1 MELAETANIITL
13 GRPITLNYDK
23 ATKVMSFTA
32 GAGLELVRFARDVEV
47 VWNKNIVG
55 DIRNFFGDTCGAK
68 KAYER
73 AERRRSPK
81 YLRTMEEANMYLG
94 ELKKLL
100 DILADA
106 RIDQNANLTTSKVM
120 KVQFTCDGLK
130 SSGGTQYEKCT
141 VNTDLNF
148 LLNSKS
154 VAKLIPSG
162 EGSTS
167 EQSILELL
175 DQNFIISL
183 GPDCEHDRCQ
193 YSNPGLGMTAYFI
206 PNQEKEDMYL
216 NFNNVRVF
224 SAPSISTKQD
234 KIVRARAQDGK
245 YYEHSLSS
253 ISGSSDGKSIN
264 YAQINRL
271 ANNPSCT
278 TQLRSACSGVSNIGE
293 FCSQTAGAMLKPQ
306 CCGLCQVY
314 NEHASETSQSIA
326 SMVDSSRFIDYH
338 IATCFKGQSPGIEI
352 NGQVNSEYQARCGA
366 NLVSLDGVFLK
377 NGESTFIEDEAE
389 TGPFFAAGDLEKDSI
404 SNPKE
409 GTIFDDKEA
418 VLETGPMKGVAFR
431 AGKRMDGVFRY
442 LSDNSVIY
450 NGGICGNSPE
460 ENPGLSY
467 MLKDN
472 EYFTKLTTC
481 YCKKPYGAVR
491 VTRLCGVRFTTN
503 QNNQLSIN
511 MGQGSQYDYSRNT
524 CYDFSKEGSAIVALH
539 GMYKDGG
546 EMTYLA
552 PYYASHVLSITN

>member
-1 MELAETANIITL
+1 MKKIMELAETANIITL

-106 RIDQNANLTTSKVM
+106 YDQNANLTTSKVM

-253 ISGSSDGKSIN
+253 ISGSSDGKSIK

-293 FCSQTAGAMLKPQ
+293 FCSQTAGAMLKRNAV
-306 CCGLCQVY
+306 VY
-314 NEHASETSQSIA
+314 VRYIMSMLLRHLKVSLLWLIALDLLTITSLH
-326 SMVDSSRFIDYH
+326 V
-338 IATCFKGQSPGIEI
+338 KGQSPGIEI
-352 NGQVNSEYQARCGA
+352 NGQ
-366 NLVSLDGVFLK
+366 
-377 NGESTFIEDEAE
+377 
-389 TGPFFAAGDLEKDSI
+389 
-404 SNPKE
+404 
-409 GTIFDDKEA
+409 
-418 VLETGPMKGVAFR
+418 
-431 AGKRMDGVFRY
+431 
-442 LSDNSVIY
+442 
-450 NGGICGNSPE
+450 
-460 ENPGLSY
+460 
-467 MLKDN
+467 
-472 EYFTKLTTC
+472 
-481 YCKKPYGAVR
+481 
-491 VTRLCGVRFTTN
+491 
-503 QNNQLSIN
+503 IN
-511 MGQGSQYDYSRNT
+511 
-524 CYDFSKEGSAIVALH
+524 
-539 GMYKDGG
+539 
-546 EMTYLA
+546 
-552 PYYASHVLSITN
+552 